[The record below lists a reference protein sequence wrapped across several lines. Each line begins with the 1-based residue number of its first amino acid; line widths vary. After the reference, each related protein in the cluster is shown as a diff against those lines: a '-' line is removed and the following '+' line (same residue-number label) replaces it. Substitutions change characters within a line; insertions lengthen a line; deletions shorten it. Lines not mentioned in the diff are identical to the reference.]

1 MFPCLY
7 YEMFF
12 VKFFIDILHFF
23 HFLLTFYVNLFVNFL
38 VKCFIKHLMISDN
51 FQQILILQ
59 ELKKL
64 NETVAVFKEHI
75 ETYNAQT
82 VALMDNYNI
91 SFKAKASDEGGTG
104 GDPVINQ
111 CLARQDHRGGLTDEK
126 VKKLINSVENITS
139 LHNTSFHKAFVKNY
153 KLLLRHY
160 QTTGSVRVT
169 PTQNKGLSA
178 WLTNMKTALRLY
190 YTLSSGRLADDPR
203 YIKYMSAV
211 GIKYEE

>member
-1 MFPCLY
+1 
-7 YEMFF
+7 
-12 VKFFIDILHFF
+12 
-23 HFLLTFYVNLFVNFL
+23 
-38 VKCFIKHLMISDN
+38 MISDN

-75 ETYNAQT
+75 ENYNAQT

-111 CLARQDHRGGLTDEK
+111 RPARQDHRGGLTDER
-126 VKKLINSVENITS
+126 VKKLINSVENITP
-139 LHNTSFHKAFVKNY
+139 LHNTTRFHKAFVKNY

-169 PTQNKGLSA
+169 PTQNKELSA

-190 YTLSSGRLADDPR
+190 YTLGSGRLADDPR

-211 GIKYEE
+211 GVKYEE

>member
-1 MFPCLY
+1 M
-7 YEMFF
+7 
-12 VKFFIDILHFF
+12 
-23 HFLLTFYVNLFVNFL
+23 
-38 VKCFIKHLMISDN
+38 
-51 FQQILILQ
+51 
-59 ELKKL
+59 
-64 NETVAVFKEHI
+64 AVFKEHI

-91 SFKAKASDEGGTG
+91 SFEARASDEGGTG

-111 CLARQDHRGGLTDEK
+111 RPARQDHRGGLTDER
-126 VKKLINSVENITS
+126 VRKLIKSVEDITP
-139 LHNTSFHKAFVKNY
+139 LHNTTRFHKAFVKNY

-169 PTQNKGLSA
+169 PTQNKEMSA

-203 YIKYMSAV
+203 YIKYMSTV